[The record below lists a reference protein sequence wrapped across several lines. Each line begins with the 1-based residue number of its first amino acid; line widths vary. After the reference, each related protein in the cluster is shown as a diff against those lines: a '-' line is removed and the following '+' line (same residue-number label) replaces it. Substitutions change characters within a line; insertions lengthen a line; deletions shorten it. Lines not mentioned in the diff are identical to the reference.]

1 MLSPKIQPN
10 YTEEKRTKVRA
21 SFSSLLFPLN
31 FIYFY
36 NVEFYNLRKS
46 NKCVWITLYQE
57 PFADDAAVEAAAAA
71 VDGNSINLLAFA

>member
-36 NVEFYNLRKS
+36 YVEFYNLRKS
-46 NKCVWITLYQE
+46 NKCVYQE
-57 PFADDAAVEAAAAA
+57 PFADDVAVTAVVAA